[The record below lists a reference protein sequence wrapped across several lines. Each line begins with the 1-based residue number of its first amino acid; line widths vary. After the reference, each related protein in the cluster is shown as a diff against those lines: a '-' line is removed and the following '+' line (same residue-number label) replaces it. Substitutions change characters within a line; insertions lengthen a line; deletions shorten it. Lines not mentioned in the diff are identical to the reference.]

1 MSLGK
6 VLLTLLCAVLLAG
19 GGALLWLL
27 NTVRWQDAYQVLG
40 VVEQGPQGIA
50 QAMADGDPPQGLE
63 LGARVHAPGTL
74 MRIRYEQLDDTGTPV
89 ATHEIRALVPELP
102 FVGSDAPGTELDE
115 LTCRERCRRE
125 LAAANAVEILR
136 GGRGGLSDEWLLR
149 LPLGKTFD
157 LGKSDLKIQD
167 IAEEQ
172 WRTYPVKPLRITALA
187 ACKAT
192 VKVGTA
198 MHIEY
203 FKFPVPR
210 ALRTTKWLQV
220 EGCAEM
226 MNAGPLH
233 EEVGAP
239 APAPLPAPEP
249 ALRKS
254 WLDRADWEAVRP
266 QQEGGLRWAVL
277 MADEDW
283 LARHGKPRLFHLL
296 RSCQFNAQTREWVSL
311 PQPEGD
317 AEITL
322 QTSLPRVQRIAYHFP
337 KKNALFFAE
346 WTETEDG
353 VNGPVHRILIPSGAD
368 SCREATPGTFAEGEV
383 LACVPSGGIAD
394 QVLVPDPVMH
404 CEASR

>member
-1 MSLGK
+1 
-6 VLLTLLCAVLLAG
+6 
-19 GGALLWLL
+19 
-27 NTVRWQDAYQVLG
+27 
-40 VVEQGPQGIA
+40 
-50 QAMADGDPPQGLE
+50 
-63 LGARVHAPGTL
+63 
-74 MRIRYEQLDDTGTPV
+74 
-89 ATHEIRALVPELP
+89 
-102 FVGSDAPGTELDE
+102 
-115 LTCRERCRRE
+115 
-125 LAAANAVEILR
+125 
-136 GGRGGLSDEWLLR
+136 
-149 LPLGKTFD
+149 
-157 LGKSDLKIQD
+157 
-167 IAEEQ
+167 
-172 WRTYPVKPLRITALA
+172 
-187 ACKAT
+187 
-192 VKVGTA
+192 
-198 MHIEY
+198 
-203 FKFPVPR
+203 
-210 ALRTTKWLQV
+210 
-220 EGCAEM
+220 M

>member
-1 MSLGK
+1 MSFGK
-6 VLLTLLCAVLLAG
+6 LLLTLLCALLLAG
-19 GGALLWLL
+19 GGVLLWLL
-27 NTVRWQDAYQVLG
+27 NTVRWQDAYQALG
-40 VVEQGPQGIA
+40 VVEQGPQAIA

-102 FVGSDAPGTELDE
+102 FVGSDAPGTELGE

-125 LAAANAVEILR
+125 LAAANAVEIVR

-149 LPLGKTFD
+149 LPLGKTFE

-172 WRTYPVKPLRITALA
+172 LRTYPVKPLRITALA

-198 MHIEY
+198 SHIEY

-220 EGCAEM
+220 EGCADM

-233 EEVGAP
+233 EEAGAP
-239 APAPLPAPEP
+239 APAALPAPAP

-322 QTSLPRVQRIAYHFP
+322 QTSLPRMQRIAYHFP

-353 VNGPVHRILIPSGAD
+353 VNGPAHRILIPSGAD
-368 SCREATPGTFAEGEV
+368 SCREASPGTFAEGEV

-394 QVLVPDPVMH
+394 QVLVPDPAMH